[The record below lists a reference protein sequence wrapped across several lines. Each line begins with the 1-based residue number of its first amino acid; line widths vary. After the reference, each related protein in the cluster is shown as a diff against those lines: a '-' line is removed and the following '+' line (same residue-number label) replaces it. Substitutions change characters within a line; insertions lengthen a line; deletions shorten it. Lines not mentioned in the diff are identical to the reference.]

1 MLVQEV
7 FRILKF
13 WVSIM
18 LEKRGTGELSKHF
31 IIRND
36 TYFGARMLRKVW
48 QDNGKSE
55 GEINEKNYL
64 DIKYNNIY
72 CCYFIRSGLF
82 ATR

>member
-1 MLVQEV
+1 M
-7 FRILKF
+7 
-13 WVSIM
+13 
-18 LEKRGTGELSKHF
+18 
-31 IIRND
+31 
-36 TYFGARMLRKVW
+36 RKVW